1 MIKSS
6 SSKSRE
12 ENQTTRTGEIESCS
26 STSDE
31 DDDALMVQ
39 YGAQRVSRSQK
50 TGSRKEE
57 KQQTDENEL
66 ALEQLGGWKKK
77 RPLSSS
83 KSSKPRKSRRLRDSD
98 SEDSDE
104 STILCAMCEERIPK
118 EVYEKH
124 AEEELEER
132 KRTGGAP
139 RKVKG
144 WFTLPHVSFP

>member
-1 MIKSS
+1 M
-6 SSKSRE
+6 SR
-12 ENQTTRTGEIESCS
+12 R
-26 STSDE
+26 
-31 DDDALMVQ
+31 
-39 YGAQRVSRSQK
+39 QK

-57 KQQTDENEL
+57 KQETGENEL

-118 EVYEKH
+118 EIYEKH

-132 KRTGGAP
+132 KRKGGAP
-139 RKVKG
+139 RKVEG
-144 WFTLPHVSFP
+144 WFTLPRVSFP

>member
-1 MIKSS
+1 
-6 SSKSRE
+6 
-12 ENQTTRTGEIESCS
+12 
-26 STSDE
+26 
-31 DDDALMVQ
+31 MVQ
-39 YGAQRVSRSQK
+39 YGAQRVSRRQR

-57 KQQTDENEL
+57 KQETDENEL
-66 ALEQLGGWKKK
+66 ALAQLGGWKKK

-118 EVYEKH
+118 EIYEKH

-132 KRTGGAP
+132 KRMGCTP
-139 RKVKG
+139 QKVEG
-144 WFTLPHVSFP
+144 